1 MPLDKTGR
9 SVGVNGSHR
18 TRKSHSSRWRS
29 SLVAPRREAE
39 GSIRRRPQL
48 SDCCWAARASSEGTA
63 LHRLANR
70 GELDLKSAS
79 VTYSCGGKT
88 PTWRMIC
95 RPPVF
100 SLIWEEETC
109 QANLVRLLP
118 SIFFSIRLFEL
129 SFFFSST
136 SAAGSLIF
144 QFWNPLLLFALA
156 SLWQNQEGTSSSES
170 LFELNFDPSRS
181 SPSDQKLH
189 N

>member
-9 SVGVNGSHR
+9 SVVVNGSRR
-18 TRKSHSSRWRS
+18 TWKSHSSRWHL

-48 SDCCWAARASSEGTA
+48 SDCCWAARAFSEDTA
-63 LHRLANR
+63 LHRFAKRAWFEVCLRYLFMWRENI
-70 GELDLKSAS
+70 DLEDDLSTARVFFNLKRRNLSSKPCEVAS
-79 VTYSCGGKT
+79 LY
-88 PTWRMIC
+88 
-95 RPPVF
+95 
-100 SLIWEEETC
+100 
-109 QANLVRLLP
+109 
-118 SIFFSIRLFEL
+118 FFQLGFL
-129 SFFFSST
+129 NFLFFFSST
-136 SAAGSLIF
+136 SAAGSLRF

-181 SPSDQKLH
+181 SPSNQKLH